1 MIITP
6 TVAKEVQAQFGCSEV
21 PGAALENEGGRGS
34 ALAHW
39 EYKWFQVQLGCCT
52 NASHHGT
59 VLAAVVAGLFLWC
72 KLYSSL
78 WQRKAG

>member
-6 TVAKEVQAQFGCSEV
+6 TVAKEVQAQFGCAEV

-39 EYKWFQVQLGCCT
+39 EYKWFQVRL
-52 NASHHGT
+52 ASLQ
-59 VLAAVVAGLFLWC
+59 VLRTACASA
-72 KLYSSL
+72 
-78 WQRKAG
+78 